1 MAPRRY
7 GDTELITTGLEGG
20 EGGEEVSTCM
30 SSIAANDLRFKACVC
45 GKSKAY

>member
-1 MAPRRY
+1 MTPRRY
-7 GDTELITTGLEGG
+7 RDTELPTAKLGRG

-45 GKSKAY
+45 GGSKAY